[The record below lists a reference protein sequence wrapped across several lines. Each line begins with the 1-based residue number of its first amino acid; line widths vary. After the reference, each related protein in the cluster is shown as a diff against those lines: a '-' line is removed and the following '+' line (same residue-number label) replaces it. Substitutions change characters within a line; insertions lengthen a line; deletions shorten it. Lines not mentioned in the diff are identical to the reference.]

1 MDDADRAI
9 INRIQSDFPITS
21 RPYLAIAREL
31 GLEEDEVIN
40 RLIILR
46 KNGVIRRI
54 GANFVPGRLGFVS
67 TLCAAR
73 VPQEK
78 IAQFSETVNQYQGV
92 THNYRRDNKYNIW
105 FTFIAESMEQ
115 IEAYLK
121 EIASKTGV
129 TDILNLPA
137 AKVYKIK
144 AQFDV

>member
-1 MDDADRAI
+1 MDDTDRAI

-21 RPYLAIAREL
+21 RPYLTIAQEL
-31 GLEEDEVIN
+31 GLEEDEVVN
-40 RLIILR
+40 RLIILKKR
-46 KNGVIRRI
+46 GVIRRI

-73 VPQEK
+73 VPREK

-92 THNYRRDNKYNIW
+92 THNYRRDHNYNIW

-129 TDILNLPA
+129 TEILNLPA